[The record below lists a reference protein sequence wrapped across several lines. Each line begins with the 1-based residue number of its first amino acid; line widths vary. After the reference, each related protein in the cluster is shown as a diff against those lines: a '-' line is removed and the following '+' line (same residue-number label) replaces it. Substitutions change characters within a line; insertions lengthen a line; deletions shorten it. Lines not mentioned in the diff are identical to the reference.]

1 MLPSQRVKLFQVFP
15 YVAGWCLFLDSCCL
29 CWICIDWKIRSYS
42 ACYFPLMYINNCT
55 LDYAVLNVHAVTTSL
70 FLSVHRHIYIW
81 PWSILV
87 LFFSNLWLMLDENM
101 RSWLSLFYDLFFL
114 ISSEALPYVKPF
126 QLPTRIP
133 RELIL
138 SEIQTMLLRVSVN
151 TFFFSK
157 LHGRCLFSR
166 LHYLHVS
173 VGGLDLS
180 VTDELLK

>member
-1 MLPSQRVKLFQVFP
+1 MLPLQRVKLFQVFP

-42 ACYFPLMYINNCT
+42 TYYFPLMYINTCT

-101 RSWLSLFYDLFFL
+101 RWWLSLFYDLFFL

-138 SEIQTMLLRVSVN
+138 LNPNNATKGICKYFFLFQTAWSM
-151 TFFFSK
+151 FIF
-157 LHGRCLFSR
+157 
-166 LHYLHVS
+166 
-173 VGGLDLS
+173 
-180 VTDELLK
+180 